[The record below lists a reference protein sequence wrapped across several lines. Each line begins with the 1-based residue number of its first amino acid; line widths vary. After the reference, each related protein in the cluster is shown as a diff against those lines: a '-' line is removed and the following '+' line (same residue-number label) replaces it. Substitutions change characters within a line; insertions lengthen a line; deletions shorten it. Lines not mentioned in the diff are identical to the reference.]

1 MPTGRFELHSRLA
14 PDAALAVLTDFGPDR
29 PSIWPGISEGHYE
42 VHDRGEDWAEITE
55 GNDQTWERVRYSWDG
70 AAGTATVK
78 TLDSNIWAD
87 GSGWS
92 YRFDPDGTGSRVS
105 ITVTRVGKTAVGK
118 IIAALL
124 PLLARVAL
132 KKSFAGPLQSE

>member
-29 PSIWPGISEGHYE
+29 PSTWPGIDEAHYE
-42 VHDRGEDWAEITE
+42 VHDQGAGWAELTE
-55 GNDQTWERVRYSWDG
+55 GNDQTWERVRYDWDT

-78 TLDSNIWAD
+78 TLDSNIWAE

-92 YRFDPDGTGSRVS
+92 YRF
-105 ITVTRVGKTAVGK
+105 
-118 IIAALL
+118 
-124 PLLARVAL
+124 
-132 KKSFAGPLQSE
+132 